1 MTIWQSISTNFKNG
15 NIAKYTK
22 QLGQTFLQAGMTS
35 AMFDQMTNK
44 SCGCQGSIFSGG
56 CYNAFGMYSGGI
68 LGCQGNNWFNPTNPY
83 VNPMMIGMPNY
94 QNQMNAMNV
103 QYGNQLAWNW
113 GFAHGMKDRLETQ
126 QQQQLL
132 QNTKNEYAGDIDK
145 NQSTELGKA
154 FDKAA
159 SKMTDKKGNAVEG
172 KKFEILKGGVQ
183 GTEKADGD
191 KYRTAVSELGKSYLA
206 NMDKISGNGDGKVTL
221 EEFTKHQMAELG
233 ENATDEQKANAKQ
246 RAQFAFS
253 KIDQNGDG
261 YADWKEL
268 AATFATYDQ
277 DSEGKMDGI
286 ITSEEYS
293 KINTDIRQK
302 AGIEFNKGLRTNYQ
316 TLFGKKTE

>member
-1 MTIWQSISTNFKNG
+1 MEK
-15 NIAKYTK
+15 
-22 QLGQTFLQAGMTS
+22 
-35 AMFDQMTNK
+35 
-44 SCGCQGSIFSGG
+44 CFSH
-56 CYNAFGMYSGGI
+56 F
-68 LGCQGNNWFNPTNPY
+68 
-83 VNPMMIGMPNY
+83 
-94 QNQMNAMNV
+94 
-103 QYGNQLAWNW
+103 
-113 GFAHGMKDRLETQ
+113 
-126 QQQQLL
+126 
-132 QNTKNEYAGDIDK
+132 
-145 NQSTELGKA
+145 
-154 FDKAA
+154 
-159 SKMTDKKGNAVEG
+159 DKKGNAVEG